1 MNAEEALHL
10 VFGEGLEGLDSGDE
24 SEIDEDPAFPLPD
37 PSHSSSDE
45 ETDPDWDLDEA
56 RSSVASSGMRLYII
70 VNSRVANTLTCPTD
84 ENTGLMETERTG
96 SRKKG
101 KGKGKW
107 EGERERERESEREG
121 ERDREGEGKGEREG
135 EQESQFCT
143 QFYFL
148 GIDREFY

>member
-1 MNAEEALHL
+1 MMCPSRARKTFTAQVRETGNNHSAVIMNAEEALHL

-45 ETDPDWDLDEA
+45 ETDPDWDEDEA
-56 RSSVASSGMRLYII
+56 RSSVEGSGMRLYII

-84 ENTGLMETERTG
+84 ENTGLMEMEREQDK
-96 SRKKG
+96 R

-107 EGERERERESEREG
+107 ERESKREG
-121 ERDREGEGKGEREG
+121 ERDREG
-135 EQESQFCT
+135 
-143 QFYFL
+143 
-148 GIDREFY
+148 